1 MLSSSGR
8 AGLNQKTAL
17 GAHTASPRGAAGT
30 PQEEFRSD
38 SAGGIHSCF
47 WGVFAGYL
55 GVFGG
60 IQGYSLSLGY
70 CKLMGS
76 TTSSKVGGGRFGV
89 RDVGIYN
96 IRGGEAMRPPG
107 PPLLEF

>member
-1 MLSSSGR
+1 MFNLCS
-8 AGLNQKTAL
+8 KTRWDNFVWKPKL
-17 GAHTASPRGAAGT
+17 YYPRGAAGT

-47 WGVFAGYL
+47 GGVFAGYL

-60 IQGYSLSLGY
+60 IRGYSLSFGC

-96 IRGGEAMRPPG
+96 IRGGEAMRPPAR
-107 PPLLEF
+107 LL